1 MAKKIR
7 DDYETL
13 MALVRHER
21 TSHKKD
27 DKWAEKA
34 KNFNDAM
41 CAHAYD
47 IRTKNIDFQR
57 SLEAETGVKMTDE
70 VRIFILT
77 TAVVIT

>member
-1 MAKKIR
+1 
-7 DDYETL
+7 
-13 MALVRHER
+13 
-21 TSHKKD
+21 
-27 DKWAEKA
+27 
-34 KNFNDAM
+34 M

-77 TAVVIT
+77 TAMVNT